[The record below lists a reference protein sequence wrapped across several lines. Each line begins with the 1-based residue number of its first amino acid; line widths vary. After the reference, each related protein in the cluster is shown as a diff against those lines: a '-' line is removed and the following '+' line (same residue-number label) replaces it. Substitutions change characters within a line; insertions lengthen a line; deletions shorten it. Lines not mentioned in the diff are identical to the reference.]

1 VAPLVGVL
9 GNDELALSIVMT
21 VGVLIALVA
30 LLAVGVPA
38 SHDADEAVPGDAV
51 AEPA

>member
-1 VAPLVGVL
+1 MGVL
-9 GNDELALSIVMT
+9 GNDELALAVVMT
-21 VGVLIALVA
+21 VGVLIALLA

-38 SHDADEAVPGDAV
+38 SDNADEAVAEDAV

>member
-1 VAPLVGVL
+1 VL

-21 VGVLIALVA
+21 CGVLIALAA
-30 LLAVGVPA
+30 LLAVGV
-38 SHDADEAVPGDAV
+38 STSDGADESVSEDAL